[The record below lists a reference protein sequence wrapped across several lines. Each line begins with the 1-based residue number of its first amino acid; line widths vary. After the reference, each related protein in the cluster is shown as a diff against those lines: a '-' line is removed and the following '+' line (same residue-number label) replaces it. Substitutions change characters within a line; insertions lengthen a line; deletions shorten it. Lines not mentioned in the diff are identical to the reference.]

1 MIQHILHLLSLYS
14 RPDLPCPLKLYKS
27 REGKR
32 TCYSSSSKR
41 HFQTPHRNTGAK
53 SNFRYP
59 DIHGTTTEQI
69 CTDRKGWPGGE
80 TEKEA
85 IGEFGFWPSSAA
97 ARPVMVML
105 PADSSSSPTPLRIF
119 FSILIFLFF

>member
-1 MIQHILHLLSLYS
+1 MVDESTYPSFALSLYS
-14 RPDLPCPLKLYKS
+14 HPDLPYSLKLYKS
-27 REGKR
+27 REGGK

-59 DIHGTTTEQI
+59 DIHGRTTEQI

-80 TEKEA
+80 TKKEA
-85 IGEFGFWPSSAA
+85 IGEFGFLPSPAA
-97 ARPVMVML
+97 ARPAML
-105 PADSSSSPTPLRIF
+105 PAASSSSPTPLPLLKAGRK
-119 FSILIFLFF
+119 